1 MKLVHMASGLAV
13 AIALAACADKS
24 ADIQTPAPAANT
36 SISATQQ
43 PAIQQPNVSGT
54 VWIRQKVALPPDAVL
69 TVTLSDAS
77 LADAPS
83 KVLAQK
89 AVRTEGKQSPF
100 SFVLPFNPADVQ
112 PNARILLSAAITVN
126 DKLVFITD
134 TVQPVINQGGTK
146 ADLTLVPVQQTAVPV
161 SGQRWRNDYC
171 TFDFTNSGESVFGS
185 SSSYAILSAVNPLR
199 PERVSSSSDNAA
211 SRFARFPIP
220 SHLLPV
226 MPVVDAVNPVRL
238 AKLCRGD

>member
-54 VWIRQKVALPPDAVL
+54 VWIRQKV

-161 SGQRWRNDYC
+161 QASGGATTTVPSTSPTQVNP
-171 TFDFTNSGESVFGS
+171 S
-185 SSSYAILSAVNPLR
+185 SAVPA
-199 PERVSSSSDNAA
+199 PTQY
-211 SRFARFPIP
+211 
-220 SHLLPV
+220 
-226 MPVVDAVNPVRL
+226 
-238 AKLCRGD
+238 

>member
-43 PAIQQPNVSGT
+43 PAIQQPNVST

-146 ADLTLVPVQQTAVPV
+146 ADLTLASVQQTAVPV
-161 SGQRWRNDYC
+161 QASGGATTTVPSTSPTQVNP
-171 TFDFTNSGESVFGS
+171 S
-185 SSSYAILSAVNPLR
+185 SAVPA
-199 PERVSSSSDNAA
+199 PTQY
-211 SRFARFPIP
+211 
-220 SHLLPV
+220 
-226 MPVVDAVNPVRL
+226 
-238 AKLCRGD
+238 

>member
-126 DKLVFITD
+126 DKLVFIFTEIKLTD
-134 TVQPVINQGGTK
+134 NAVQLILSLISFSYGT
-146 ADLTLVPVQQTAVPV
+146 ADLKNKIVFEML
-161 SGQRWRNDYC
+161 YC
-171 TFDFTNSGESVFGS
+171 CPCLIFCC
-185 SSSYAILSAVNPLR
+185 ILKCL
-199 PERVSSSSDNAA
+199 
-211 SRFARFPIP
+211 
-220 SHLLPV
+220 
-226 MPVVDAVNPVRL
+226 
-238 AKLCRGD
+238 

>member
-134 TVQPVINQGGTK
+134 TVQPVINQGNQSRPDIG
-146 ADLTLVPVQQTAVPV
+146 
-161 SGQRWRNDYC
+161 SGSANRRACPGQWWRNNYR
-171 TFDFTNSGESVFGS
+171 TIDFTDPGESIFGS
-185 SSSYAILSAVNPLR
+185 SCPYAILSVTNP
-199 PERVSSSSDNAA
+199 
-211 SRFARFPIP
+211 FP
-220 SHLLPV
+220 SGEGL
-226 MPVVDAVNPVRL
+226 VVPAIAL
-238 AKLCRGD
+238 

>member
-89 AVRTEGKQSPF
+89 RCVPKVNSHHSALFCHLTRQMFSRT
-100 SFVLPFNPADVQ
+100 
-112 PNARILLSAAITVN
+112 R
-126 DKLVFITD
+126 VF
-134 TVQPVINQGGTK
+134 
-146 ADLTLVPVQQTAVPV
+146 
-161 SGQRWRNDYC
+161 C
-171 TFDFTNSGESVFGS
+171 
-185 SSSYAILSAVNPLR
+185 
-199 PERVSSSSDNAA
+199 
-211 SRFARFPIP
+211 
-220 SHLLPV
+220 
-226 MPVVDAVNPVRL
+226 
-238 AKLCRGD
+238 